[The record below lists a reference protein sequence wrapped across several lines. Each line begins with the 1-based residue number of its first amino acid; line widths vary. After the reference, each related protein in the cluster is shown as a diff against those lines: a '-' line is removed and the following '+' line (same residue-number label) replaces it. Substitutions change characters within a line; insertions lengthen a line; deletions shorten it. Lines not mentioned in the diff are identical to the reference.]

1 MNSLPLI
8 VFAVLLSAN
17 IACSQT
23 AVAGAIGQL
32 DCVIEPHEVVE
43 VSSAAEGVIES
54 INVERNDLI
63 KKGQVLATLESDV
76 EKASLAFAHLNASLN
91 TEIGLRRASLEFDQ
105 RNRDRIDELYA
116 KKAIPLH
123 HKDEA
128 ETDASKSKWL
138 LNKAED
144 DKHLAALELVRAKA
158 VVDRKTV
165 RSPIDGVVV
174 ARHKSTGEYIEDQPI
189 VTVAQLHPLRVE
201 VIVPVEL
208 FGTIQNGMSATVI
221 PELVSSGRRHAKVVS
236 VDRVIDGASGTF
248 DVSLELPNEDY
259 AIPSGLKCL
268 VEFNDRSDS
277 EIETVDAQPTSDETI
292 AKAKNKS
299 RDDSSVV
306 AIAVSDTGHDANISA
321 ANRAECTAIGPLN
334 TDREADQVSA
344 ALSKV
349 AAKVTRS
356 RQLETAIDS
365 YLVAAPKQ
373 ATTAATVKVQGQILS
388 HGIADTMLLANGEYA
403 GQISFGNYNDKRLAE
418 RRRAHLERL
427 GFQVDV
433 KPQTTQKPRIWLHV
447 AAANPETTAKQI
459 LEAVE
464 RLNPNMQL
472 AVEPCGYPSAENG
485 DVLADK

>member
-1 MNSLPLI
+1 MNLLPIIAL
-8 VFAVLLSAN
+8 AALLSAN
-17 IACSQT
+17 IAYSQT
-23 AVAGAIGQL
+23 AFAGAIPEL

-43 VSSAAEGVIES
+43 VSSAAEGIIES

-91 TEIGLRRASLEFDQ
+91 TEIGLRRASLDFDQ
-105 RNRDRIDELYA
+105 RNRTRIDELYV

-128 ETDASKSKWL
+128 ATDAEKSKWL
-138 LNKAED
+138 LTKAQD
-144 DKHLAALELVRAKA
+144 DKRLAALELVRAKA
-158 VVDRKTV
+158 VVNRKTV

-189 VTVAQLHPLRVE
+189 ITVAQLHPLRVE

-208 FGTIQNGMSATVI
+208 FGAIQNGMSATVI

-259 AIPSGLKCL
+259 QIPSGLKCL
-268 VEFNDRSDS
+268 VEFDDPTGAQ
-277 EIETVDAQPTSDETI
+277 IETVGLEPKSHETI
-292 AKAKNKS
+292 TSEKDESFRNLQAA
-299 RDDSSVV
+299 
-306 AIAVSDTGHDANISA
+306 AIAFSDTDGDVKNSTT
-321 ANRAECTAIGPLN
+321 NLAECTAIGPLN
-334 TDREADQVSA
+334 TDGEADQVSA

-356 RQLETAIDS
+356 RQLETVIDS

-373 ATTAATVKVQGQILS
+373 ATTATTVKVQGQILS
-388 HGIADTMLLANGEYA
+388 HGIADTVLLAGGEYA
-403 GQISFGNYNDKRLAE
+403 GQISFGIYNDKRLAE

-427 GFQVDV
+427 GFQVDI
-433 KPQTTQKPRIWLHV
+433 KPQTIQKPRIWLHV
-447 AAANPETTAKQI
+447 SAANPEITAKQI

-464 RLNPNMQL
+464 MQSPNMQL
-472 AVEPCGYPSAENG
+472 AVRPCGYPIAEAG
-485 DVLADK
+485 DVLAGK